1 MSTKT
6 KKTFNANEILE
17 VINKQWLSRSDIEIL
32 AGCKKGKATKIMH
45 DINEKAKYKPV
56 RGLVPTDLTVEY
68 LGININ
74 YLKRIREIV

>member
-6 KKTFNANEILE
+6 RKIFNANETLEIL
-17 VINKQWLSRSDIEIL
+17 NKQWLCREDIELL

-45 DINEKAKYKPV
+45 DINERAKYKPV
-56 RGLVPTDLTVEY
+56 KGLVPTDLTVEY